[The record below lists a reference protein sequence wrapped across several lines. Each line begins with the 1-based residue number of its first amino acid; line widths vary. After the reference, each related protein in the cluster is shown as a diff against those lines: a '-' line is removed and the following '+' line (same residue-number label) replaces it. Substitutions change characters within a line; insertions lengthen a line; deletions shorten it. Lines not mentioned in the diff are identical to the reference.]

1 MFQKLWIQSKLY
13 RRIIHKLY
21 SIQTNT
27 TKMSFPIGILGDFN
41 VHYIVYDKFGNVKNG
56 YRPLR
61 QALANR
67 QNYGISVLYE

>member
-1 MFQKLWIQSKLY
+1 MLHKLWIQSRLY
-13 RRIIHKLY
+13 RKIIHKLY
-21 SIQTNT
+21 SIHT
-27 TKMSFPIGILGDFN
+27 TTSKLSFPIGILSDFN

-56 YRPLR
+56 YRTLR

>member
-41 VHYIVYDKFGNVKNG
+41 VHYIVYDKCGCVLNG
-56 YRPLR
+56 YKTLR
-61 QALANR
+61 EAVRNR
-67 QNYGISVLYE
+67 QNNGISVLYE